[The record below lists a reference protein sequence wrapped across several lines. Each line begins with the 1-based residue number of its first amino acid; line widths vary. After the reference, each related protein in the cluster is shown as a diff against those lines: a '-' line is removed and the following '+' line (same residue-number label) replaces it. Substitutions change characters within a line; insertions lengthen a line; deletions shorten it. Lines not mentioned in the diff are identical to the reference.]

1 MQREYSQ
8 YWSRSA
14 GADHLMMTFY
24 DYGPCME
31 YLFSKALLAGVP
43 SPLRNVRCGHA
54 GLPSAV
60 CGCRRA
66 VADGPLP
73 RAVAGTGRSSRARQ
87 VHHALRVAQARA
99 LEQPRQRGERLGY
112 VAVLPHA

>member
-1 MQREYSQ
+1 MRQVEAVEWVQREYSQ

-43 SPLRNVRCGHA
+43 SPLRSVRCGHA
-54 GLPSAV
+54 GRPAV
-60 CGCRRA
+60 CGLRLQTGRCGRA
-66 VADGPLP
+66 VA
-73 RAVAGTGRSSRARQ
+73 AGR
-87 VHHALRVAQARA
+87 
-99 LEQPRQRGERLGY
+99 
-112 VAVLPHA
+112 